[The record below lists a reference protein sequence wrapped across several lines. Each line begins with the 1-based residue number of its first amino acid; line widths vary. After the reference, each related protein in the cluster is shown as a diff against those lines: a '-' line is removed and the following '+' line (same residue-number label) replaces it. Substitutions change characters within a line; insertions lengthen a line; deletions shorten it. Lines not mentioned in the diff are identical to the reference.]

1 MKKANEMNSAMEE
14 YIKIKSNEAV
24 DKLSNFESR
33 TELILKQSE
42 SISNRTQ
49 YLLDSA
55 NNALEDLL
63 EFNKTYTG
71 LKLKFK

>member
-1 MKKANEMNSAMEE
+1 MKKTSEMNSALDE

-33 TELILKQSE
+33 NEFILKQSE
-42 SISNRTQ
+42 SITNRTQ

-63 EFNKTYTG
+63 EFNKTYKG
-71 LKLKFK
+71 LNF